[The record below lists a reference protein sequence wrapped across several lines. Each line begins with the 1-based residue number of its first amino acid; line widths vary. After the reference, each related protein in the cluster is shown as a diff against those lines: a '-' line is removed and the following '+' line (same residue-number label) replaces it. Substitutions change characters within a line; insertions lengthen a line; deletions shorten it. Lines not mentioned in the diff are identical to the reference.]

1 MLASLKRFRLKRGDA
16 KSWGMGKILTVSSD
30 GLRRDTL
37 FCGIYPYLRVFTT
50 MPPLHK
56 PVFCGRFVPVSK
68 ENVEYAAD
76 TNGGFKAAVC
86 KD

>member
-1 MLASLKRFRLKRGDA
+1 
-16 KSWGMGKILTVSSD
+16 MGKIRNDISP

-37 FCGIYPYLRVFTT
+37 FYGNYPYLTALLT
-50 MPPLHK
+50 MGPLHK

>member
-1 MLASLKRFRLKRGDA
+1 
-16 KSWGMGKILTVSSD
+16 MGKIRRIAAS
-30 GLRRDTL
+30 GMRRDTH
-37 FCGIYPYLRVFTT
+37 FNRIYPHLTALLT
-50 MPPLHK
+50 IPPLHK

>member
-1 MLASLKRFRLKRGDA
+1 VIRRNDAVAKGGEWVKYARFFAMLCVDIRFFDWLDFFLSLWLY
-16 KSWGMGKILTVSSD
+16 S
-30 GLRRDTL
+30 
-37 FCGIYPYLRVFTT
+37 
-50 MPPLHK
+50 PLHK

>member
-1 MLASLKRFRLKRGDA
+1 
-16 KSWGMGKILTVSSD
+16 MGKIRSVLRGSQ
-30 GLRRDTL
+30 RRDTL
-37 FCGIYPYLRVFTT
+37 FYGISPYLTALLT

>member
-1 MLASLKRFRLKRGDA
+1 
-16 KSWGMGKILTVSSD
+16 MGILRNNL
-30 GLRRDTL
+30 GYGQRKDTH
-37 FCGIYPYLRVFTT
+37 FNRIYPHLIALVTI
-50 MPPLHK
+50 PPLHK

>member
-1 MLASLKRFRLKRGDA
+1 MKR
-16 KSWGMGKILTVSSD
+16 WGMGKIRTVLSFGQRS
-30 GLRRDTL
+30 DTL
-37 FCGIYPYLRVFTT
+37 FYRIYPYLAALLT